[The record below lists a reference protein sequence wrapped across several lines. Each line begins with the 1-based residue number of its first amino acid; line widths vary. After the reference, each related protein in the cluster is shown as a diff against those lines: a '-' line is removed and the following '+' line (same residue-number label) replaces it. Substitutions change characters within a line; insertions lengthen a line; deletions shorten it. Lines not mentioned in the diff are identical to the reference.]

1 MTPSIQTED
10 STQKQA
16 IPALLSGT
24 ESELRIYQS
33 VLGVRS
39 RSLQGIMNKV
49 LEGLEFKT
57 AERLR
62 LRLGLNLAQFAET
75 IQIAPR
81 TFHRRR
87 HAGQLNA
94 NESDRVL
101 RLCRL
106 FGRALELFEGQD
118 DQAAQWLA
126 QPQRALG
133 NRAPLAIAKTDI
145 GTRQIDDLIGRL
157 EHGVFT

>member
-1 MTPSIQTED
+1 MTATTQTEVG
-10 STQKQA
+10 TQQKA
-16 IPALLSGT
+16 IAPLLSGA
-24 ESELRIYQS
+24 EAELRIYQS
-33 VLGVRS
+33 ILGVRS
-39 RSLQGIMNKV
+39 KSLQGIMNKV
-49 LEGLEFKT
+49 LEGLDIKF

-62 LRLGLNLAQFAET
+62 DHLGLTWAQFAQA
-75 IQIAPR
+75 IQVAPR
-81 TFHRRR
+81 TFRRR
-87 HAGQLNA
+87 RQSGRLNA

-118 DQAAQWLA
+118 EQAAQWLT

-133 NRAPLAIAKTDI
+133 DRSPLGMAKTDI

-157 EHGVFT
+157 EHGVFS